1 MIHNPLSLL
10 KVENWY
16 QGLIF
21 MVIVLFF
28 CLFGCQK
35 ARESTLNV
43 SNVNYQLSYHDFNLT
58 IGSQDSDLTPP
69 CNMLKC
75 NEFPQVKFF
84 LNSNTINFDEYLDEN
99 HESSNLYFDHN
110 KDIFREEYLLSDYL
124 IEYSY
129 LREYTD
135 FLMITP
141 LKYIEIKDIFRKE
154 VVEDINHYERKVTQ
168 DEYLDG
174 SQTFDITNI
183 QFDATFLK
191 RVNFELRGERI
202 KTIIAIY

>member
-1 MIHNPLSLL
+1 
-10 KVENWY
+10 
-16 QGLIF
+16 
-21 MVIVLFF
+21 
-28 CLFGCQK
+28 
-35 ARESTLNV
+35 
-43 SNVNYQLSYHDFNLT
+43 
-58 IGSQDSDLTPP
+58 
-69 CNMLKC
+69 MLKC